1 MTSFELLESG
11 DPRAADH
18 RPKARAATTERLCLV
33 SATIAKAYACA
44 MNDNDPGNARSN
56 RLTPAG
62 WFAIV
67 VLLGFLGWASWYAV
81 NSWNALAGI
90 DISVT
95 GWVFIVFG
103 VLLTLG
109 LGGGLMALVFYSS
122 RKDFDR

>member
-1 MTSFELLESG
+1 
-11 DPRAADH
+11 
-18 RPKARAATTERLCLV
+18 
-33 SATIAKAYACA
+33 
-44 MNDNDPGNARSN
+44 MNDNDPGNAGSN

-62 WFAIV
+62 WLAII
-67 VLLGFLGWASWYAV
+67 VLLGFLVWALWYAV
-81 NSWNALAGI
+81 RSWNALAGI

-109 LGGGLMALVFYSS
+109 LGAGLMALVFYSS